1 MPSQE
6 YDSEILKK
14 LQKTELEIL
23 KDFVKI
29 CDKYNLPY
37 FATGGTAIGALPP
50 IRDLFPG
57 MTISMSVCC
66 EKTTKSSW
74 KWLRRRWESGMFL

>member
-1 MPSQE
+1 MVSQE

-29 CDKYNLPY
+29 CDKYHLPY
-37 FATGGTAIGALPP
+37 FATGGTAIGAL
-50 IRDLFPG
+50 RDLFPG

-66 EKTTKSSW
+66 GRTTKSSW
-74 KWLRRRWESGMFL
+74 KWPRRRWETGMLL